1 MSSSSDEEEGSSSTL
16 VAIDTDKNS
25 KYTVKWAVDHLL
37 EKNSSCTLIHV
48 KTKSLNRNEFDSE
61 TKQGRPPT
69 EEELH
74 HLFLPFRGFCAQKGK
89 KLVLQDSDVS
99 STLYDYIID
108 HSIDDVVL
116 GAPC

>member
-1 MSSSSDEEEGSSSTL
+1 MSSSSNEEEVSSSTL

-25 KYTVKWAVDHLL
+25 KHAVKWAVDHLL

-61 TKQGRPPT
+61 TKEGRPPT

-74 HLFLPFRGFCAQKGK
+74 QLFLPFRGFCARKGIVAK
-89 KLVLQDSDVS
+89 ELVLQDSDVS
-99 STLYDYIID
+99 SALYDY
-108 HSIDDVVL
+108 
-116 GAPC
+116 